1 MILSNTGNTEFV
13 INHGDKI
20 AQLVINKVERITFEE
35 VIDNSGT
42 KRNSNKYRNINSK

>member
-35 VIDNSGT
+35 VIDNSRA
-42 KRNSNKYRNINSK
+42 KRNSSRYKSINSK